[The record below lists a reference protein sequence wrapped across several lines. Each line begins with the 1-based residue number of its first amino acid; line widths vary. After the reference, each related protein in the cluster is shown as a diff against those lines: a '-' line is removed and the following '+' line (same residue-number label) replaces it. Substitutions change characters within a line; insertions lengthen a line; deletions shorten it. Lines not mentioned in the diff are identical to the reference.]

1 MNVEITARG
10 VIPEQVKQTAQAKIE
25 RLDRLVKGPVLGA
38 RVVLGQERNPR
49 IERPAR
55 AEGEVNLAGRPVR
68 ARVSAPTMEA
78 AIDELAE
85 RLHRQLRHTVERMIT
100 RQRVPPTSPPG
111 EWRHGTRRDGNRR

>member
-1 MNVEITARG
+1 VKRAAETKIAGLAR
-10 VIPEQVKQTAQAKIE
+10 V
-25 RLDRLVKGPVLGA
+25 VKGPVLGA
-38 RVVLGQERNPR
+38 RVALVQERNPR

-78 AIDELAE
+78 AVDELAE

-100 RQRVPPTSPPG
+100 RQRVPPSSPPG
-111 EWRHGTRRDGNRR
+111 GWRHGTRRDRNPER